1 MTENEWTQIEALWT
15 LCAAI
20 FGRNNLIDSDFAD
33 VKAWQVKRRFSQD
46 SNGVLIQ
53 FCISNHA
60 IGKVT
65 SSQEIADA
73 IDVLVPGSEHKETET
88 HEADAG

>member
-1 MTENEWTQIEALWT
+1 MTNNEWTQVEALRT

-20 FGRNNLIDSDFAD
+20 FGRNNLIGSDFAD
-33 VKAWQVKRRFSQD
+33 VKAWQVKRKFEQD
-46 SNGVLIQ
+46 SNGVLVQ

-73 IDVLVPGSEHKETET
+73 TDILVLGPKHNETDP
-88 HEADAG
+88 HEVDSG